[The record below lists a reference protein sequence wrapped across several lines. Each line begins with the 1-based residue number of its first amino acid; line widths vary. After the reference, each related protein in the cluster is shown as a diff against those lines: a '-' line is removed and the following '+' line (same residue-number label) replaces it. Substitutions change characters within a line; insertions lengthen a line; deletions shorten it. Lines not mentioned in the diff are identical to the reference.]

1 MKKAVSFSLLLL
13 VILTA
18 CQQASNDMN
27 YFVALSGESENWQLT
42 GYEFM
47 QTSDS
52 FKAGNGMLKNIHADE
67 TYNVNFLSVD
77 TFIVINGEE
86 EKLQGYSVAGNTEVL
101 EQDVGTIESE
111 EKMFEDFSEI
121 SEIYSVVT
129 WNDAETNGDEE
140 EVIKLYDR
148 SEEQATFLDEV

>member
-1 MKKAVSFSLLLL
+1 M
-13 VILTA
+13 
-18 CQQASNDMN
+18 
-27 YFVALSGESENWQLT
+27 
-42 GYEFM
+42 
-47 QTSDS
+47 
-52 FKAGNGMLKNIHADE
+52 
-67 TYNVNFLSVD
+67 NFLSVD

-111 EKMFEDFSEI
+111 EKMLEDLSEI

-148 SEEQATFLDEV
+148 SEERATFLNEV